1 MTANVATKLPE
12 IKHTKMLI
20 NGKVIIQGQLR
31 SIELLYSKTFEVV
44 NPNTKQKVAD
54 LPGATEDDANAA
66 VAAAKAAFPE
76 WSNLGPEVRGSYV

>member
-20 NGKVIIQGQLR
+20 NGKFVNA
-31 SIELLYSKTFEVV
+31 SDSKTFEVV

>member
-20 NGKVIIQGQLR
+20 NGKK
-31 SIELLYSKTFEVV
+31 LLHPYKFVNASDSKTFEVV